1 MAVRHVVEYFNQVAD
16 QYQEM
21 LDNIRDLE
29 QDVANNL
36 TDPELLDRIK
46 QMAEPV
52 KNNYMTLSY
61 IMYLLNMP
69 NRKEK
74 EKRYTQMNKKLLS
87 TIDEKNTKN
96 GILEKNQRTIESLS
110 KDI

>member
-1 MAVRHVVEYFNQVAD
+1 MAVKHIVEYFNQVAD

-21 LDNIRDLE
+21 LDNIKDME
-29 QDVANNL
+29 KDVSENL
-36 TDPELLDRIK
+36 TAPELLDRIK

-74 EKRYTQMNKKLLS
+74 EKRYTKMNKKLLS
-87 TIDEKNTKN
+87 AIDSKNTKE
-96 GILEKNQRTIESLS
+96 GILEENKRTIESLN
-110 KDI
+110 KDV